1 MALPTGVRVLLIFGT
16 SHVGKTTL
24 AKKVAA
30 ARSWDHVSTDALA
43 RFPGRPWPTVRP
55 AVAEYYT
62 RLSAEA
68 MYWFHTNHH
77 RNMWPLVQSRIDRA
91 VASGN
96 GLVLEGS
103 ALRPE
108 FLPGSF
114 DERVAAIGLHASARW
129 LRQRIEDNSDYASR
143 EAAEQAMIDAF
154 IARSVRDDAAIIETA
169 QEHGFA
175 LTDAADS
182 DAIARLTQGLCAPF
196 KASD

>member
-24 AKKVAA
+24 AKEVAA
-30 ARSWDHVSTDALA
+30 ARNWDHVSTDALA

-62 RLSAEA
+62 RLSAKA
-68 MYWFHTNHH
+68 MYWFHINHH
-77 RNMWPLVQSRIDRA
+77 RNMWPLMQSRIDQA
-91 VASGN
+91 VATGS
-96 GLVLEGS
+96 GLVMEGS

-108 FLPGSF
+108 LFPASF
-114 DERVAAIGLHASARW
+114 DKRVAAIGLHASARW

-143 EAAEQAMIDAF
+143 KAPEQAMIDAF
-154 IARSVRDDAAIIETA
+154 IERSVRDNAAIIEAA

-182 DAIARLTQGLCAPF
+182 DAIVGLTQDLCTV